1 MSTQTETNQRRTG
14 IPRTRAWGIGLA
26 FATAV
31 ISGLAVFLNGYAVR
45 RFDDA
50 TVFTTA
56 KNGVA
61 ALILVAVVIV
71 ASARSRPEP
80 QSRPETRYLPRSR
93 GQWWRLALIGLVGG
107 SIPFV
112 LFFEG
117 LARASS
123 IQAGFIHKTLV
134 VWVALLAVPLLKER
148 LGPLHVGAI
157 ILLIWG
163 QVVLAGDLSVFSIGQ
178 GELMILAATLLWA
191 IEFVVAKRLLR
202 SLPSVTVGAGR
213 LGIGI
218 VLLVGL
224 VLVTGRAG
232 GFAAYGLEQ
241 WFWVALTGVVLS
253 GFVTTWYAALAR
265 AQAVDVTAVLV
276 FGAVITAALN
286 GAFEGT
292 PIGGNAFG
300 LGLITLGCVL
310 VAVAAVGRP
319 GPGLAR

>member
-1 MSTQTETNQRRTG
+1 MSTQTDTKPQRVG

-31 ISGLAVFLNGYAVR
+31 ISGVAVFLNGYAVR

-50 TVFTTA
+50 TVYTTA

-61 ALILVAVVIV
+61 ALILVVVV
-71 ASARSRPEP
+71 LAASSRNRQEP
-80 QSRPETRYLPRSR
+80 GLLPQTA
-93 GQWWRLALIGLVGG
+93 GQRWWLALIGLVGG

-123 IQAGFIHKTLV
+123 TEAGFIHKTLV
-134 VWVALLAVPLLKER
+134 VWVVLLAVPFLKER
-148 LGPLHVGAI
+148 IGPLHIGAI
-157 ILLIWG
+157 ALLIWG
-163 QVVLAGDLSVFSIGQ
+163 QVALAGDLSAFRLGQ
-178 GELMILAATLLWA
+178 GELMIFAATLLWA
-191 IEFVVAKRLLR
+191 VEFVLAKRLLR

-213 LGIGI
+213 LGIG
-218 VLLVGL
+218 LLLLIGL
-224 VLVTGRAG
+224 VVATGRMGEFG
-232 GFAAYGLEQ
+232 GYGWEQ
-241 WFWVALTGVVLS
+241 WFWVVLTGVVLS

-276 FGAVITAALN
+276 FGAVVTAALS
-286 GAFEGT
+286 GAFQGT
-292 PIGGNAFG
+292 PMAPNALG
-300 LGLITLGCVL
+300 LGLITLGSAL
-310 VAVAAVGRP
+310 VVATVGRP